1 MFIDSGSTAMDRY
14 LADISRYPLMAPE
27 EEIRLGR
34 LVQSAKALKAE
45 ERKLTA
51 AEQRIVRRGDKAI
64 RRFVEANLR
73 LVVYIAK
80 RYASRQPNAME
91 MLDLVQEGTIGLVRA
106 AQMFDPERGYKFSTY
121 SFWWCRQ
128 AMSRAL
134 QNQERMIR
142 RPSTVAELAGK
153 LSKTAQRETQR
164 LGRAPTTAELAAA
177 LDINVE
183 EIHTLM
189 ERGGPVASLDAMFR
203 SMEDLSL
210 MDTLADPASL
220 DNEEREMT
228 MDLETR
234 MPLVLYSM
242 EQLPE
247 KERTFIQKRFGV
259 NGYVPHTYQE
269 IATSC
274 EISRERVR
282 QVIDTGLRKLR
293 CQMAKQG
300 RLVSAA

>member
-1 MFIDSGSTAMDRY
+1 MFNDFGSTAMDRY
-14 LADISRYPLMAPE
+14 LNDISRYPLMAPE

-34 LVQSAKALKAE
+34 LVQTAKALKAE
-45 ERKLTA
+45 QRKLTA

-80 RYASRQPNAME
+80 RYAARKPNAME

-153 LSKTAQRETQR
+153 LSKVAQQETQR
-164 LGRAPTTAELAAA
+164 LGRGPTTAELAAA
-177 LDINVE
+177 LNIKVE
-183 EIHTLM
+183 EIHTMM
-189 ERGGPVASLDAMFR
+189 ERGGIVASLDAMVHN
-203 SMEDLSL
+203 MEDLSL

-220 DNEEREMT
+220 DKEEMEMEL
-228 MDLETR
+228 DLETR
-234 MPLVLYSM
+234 MPMVLYSI

-247 KERTFIQKRFGV
+247 KERVFIQKRFGV
-259 NGYVPHTYQE
+259 NGYLPHSYQE
-269 IATSC
+269 IATTC

-282 QVIDTGLRKLR
+282 QVIETGLRR
-293 CQMAKQG
+293 VRNQMSKQG
-300 RLVSAA
+300 CLVSAA